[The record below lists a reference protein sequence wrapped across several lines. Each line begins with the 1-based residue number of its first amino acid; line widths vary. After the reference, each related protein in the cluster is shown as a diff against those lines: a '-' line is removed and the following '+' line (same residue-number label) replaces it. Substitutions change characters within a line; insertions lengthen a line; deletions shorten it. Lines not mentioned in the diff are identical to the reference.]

1 MTTLLYVST
10 NSSDCQSSTGDWKKK
25 LRFWHKT
32 KNVAIIE
39 DIIADCNENTL
50 CQLVD
55 CILIIGII
63 FNQDDQ
69 IKNVSKQAVNK
80 CRIDD
85 LNLTCSNVSLQGQA
99 VLLPLQVII
108 IGEKKKKILV
118 QIQVYSF

>member
-25 LRFWHKT
+25 SRFWHKT

>member
-10 NSSDCQSSTGDWKKK
+10 NSSDCQSSTGDWKKNS
-25 LRFWHKT
+25 RFCHKT